1 MILSGTNDFAEYVVG
16 LMQGLGPVNSK
27 RMFGGHGFFLDG
39 HMFALVVH
47 NILYLKADNES
58 KQMFLSQGLQPFT
71 YRRKGR
77 EISISYY
84 EAPEGVL
91 EDEEKM
97 KNWAMLAFNV
107 ALRS

>member
-1 MILSGTNDFAEYVVG
+1 MSRTDDFAEYVLG

-47 NILYLKADNES
+47 NILYLKAENES
-58 KQMFLSQGLQPFT
+58 KQMFLSRGLQPFT

-84 EAPEGVL
+84 EAPEEIL

-97 KNWAMLAFNV
+97 KKWTMLAFNV
-107 ALRS
+107 SLRS